1 MGSNRQYIRIK
12 CDSQCILM
20 DIDGSTYDAMLGDIS
35 LGGALVIMSD
45 GVHSRLQVG
54 DVCDLMLCNN
64 PDSCPV
70 KHSCR
75 VIRMDSTNMGVRFLT
90 NRAQ

>member
-20 DIDGSTYDAMLGDIS
+20 ETDGSAYQALLEDIS
-35 LGGALVIMSD
+35 LGGALIKVSD
-45 GVHSRLQVG
+45 GVPNKLQVG
-54 DVCDLMLCNN
+54 DVCNLMLCHN

-75 VIRMDSTNMGVRFLT
+75 VVRMDSVNMGVRFLT
-90 NRAQ
+90 NRVQ